1 MIIFIQ
7 NLIICK
13 CGFRTIKK
21 AFAFIIKI
29 YSINTFVDPE
39 DPSHED
45 NDKTVDVTEVIK
57 IIRESKTRPSMLFLL
72 VNNNIIL

>member
-1 MIIFIQ
+1 M
-7 NLIICK
+7 
-13 CGFRTIKK
+13 
-21 AFAFIIKI
+21 IKI

-57 IIRESKTRPSMLFLL
+57 IIREKKTRPSMLFLL
-72 VNNNIIL
+72 ANNNFLE